1 MQYIRIHFGYVSR
14 THILNALC
22 ERDERM
28 YLSRPTKN
36 ARLFLI
42 RMPDMRVRIQ
52 GYIILGNFSR
62 LQNCRKT

>member
-1 MQYIRIHFGYVSR
+1 MQYISIPLGYVPS

-28 YLSRPTKN
+28 SLSRPTKI

-42 RMPDMRVRIQ
+42 RIPDMRVRIQ
-52 GYIILGNFSR
+52 GNKILGNFSR